1 MCRTRTA
8 TEQKEGRVC
17 SPKVTLSYRKKYTAN
32 IGIKKYKVNKINCQE
47 FIGHFVVVCMLDTKS
62 FSIYTQER
70 ASLGGYMGVPPCTS
84 DRQAATEMEMEM
96 EKETETETEMEM
108 QMQMQQQQQQQ
119 INANVKATAKAKMQM
134 QMQVPVTLQSIAA
147 VVTIL
152 SVNSSVPSW
161 LWELRLSTMSGTITV
176 LVTTTVLAVSWKY
189 GTEIAPP
196 Q

>member
-1 MCRTRTA
+1 
-8 TEQKEGRVC
+8 
-17 SPKVTLSYRKKYTAN
+17 
-32 IGIKKYKVNKINCQE
+32 
-47 FIGHFVVVCMLDTKS
+47 
-62 FSIYTQER
+62 
-70 ASLGGYMGVPPCTS
+70 MGVPPCTS

-161 LWELRLSTMSGTITV
+161 LWELRSSTMSGTITV
-176 LVTTTVLAVSWKY
+176 LVTTKVLAVSWKY

>member
-17 SPKVTLSYRKKYTAN
+17 SPKVTLSYRKKYTA
-32 IGIKKYKVNKINCQE
+32 NKINCQE

-70 ASLGGYMGVPPCTS
+70 ASLRGYMGVPPCTS

-108 QMQMQQQQQQQ
+108 QMQMQQQQQQQQQ

>member
-17 SPKVTLSYRKKYTAN
+17 SPKVTLSYRKKYTA
-32 IGIKKYKVNKINCQE
+32 NKINCQE

-70 ASLGGYMGVPPCTS
+70 ASLRGYMGVPPCTS

-96 EKETETETEMEM
+96 EKETETEMEM

-119 INANVKATAKAKMQM
+119 INANVKATAKAKAKM

-161 LWELRLSTMSGTITV
+161 LWELRSSTMSGTITV